1 MLQLQSAFG
10 VVALLAIAWAFGE
23 NRGAVSLRQA
33 AIGLAV
39 TFLTAVALI
48 KLPLVAHAFGV
59 INNAVGAI
67 SAASRAGT
75 SFVFGYLGGAALPFD
90 LKSPGAD
97 FILAFQALPVVLVMS
112 VLTTLLFYW
121 RVLPPVVRGMA
132 WLLERTL
139 GVGGAVGL
147 STAAN
152 IFLGMVEAPLFIRP
166 YLAHLTRA
174 ELFLVMTGGMAG
186 IAGTVLVLYATLLAP
201 LIPDAAA
208 HFVIAS
214 VLGAPAAILIS
225 LIMVPETSDRHTGG
239 TLADPDMH
247 ASSTMDAIVKGTSA
261 GLELLLNIVAMLI
274 VLVALVHL
282 ANAIL
287 GLLPELG
294 GAAISL
300 QRMLGLRHGSGV
312 LADGPAVAAGSHR
325 GRPDGGQDRAQR
337 ADRLCRSVEARR
349 RCARS
354 ALPPDHALCDVRLC
368 QFRQPRHHDR
378 RARHHGAAA
387 PRRNQFAR
395 IEIDRFRHPD
405 DLPDGRDRRRVEL
418 RVCCHSGR
426 GEIASPQCKSS
437 FIAGMAKPSIA
448 AQQSMDSRRSAPRK
462 DDLPQPASSTVLNSA
477 GRITSSNSTSSE

>member
-10 VVALLAIAWAFGE
+10 VLALLAIAWVCGE
-23 NRGAVSLRQA
+23 NRRMVSPRQT

-39 TFLTAVALI
+39 TLLTAVALI
-48 KLPLVAHAFGV
+48 KLPFVAHAFGA
-59 INNAVGAI
+59 INDAVGAI
-67 SAASRAGT
+67 ASASRAGT
-75 SFVFGYLGGAALPFD
+75 SFVFGYLGGGALPFD
-90 LKSPGAD
+90 LKAPGAD

-166 YLAHLTRA
+166 YLAQLTRS

-214 VLGAPAAILIS
+214 VLGAPAAILVS
-225 LIMVPETSDRHTGG
+225 LIMVPETDDKRTGG
-239 TLADPDMH
+239 APEDPRVAGDPDMH
-247 ASSTMDAIVKGTSA
+247 ASSTMDAIVKGTTA

-274 VLVALVHL
+274 VLVALVAL
-282 ANAIL
+282 ANAML
-287 GLLPELG
+287 GLLPAIG

-300 QRMLGLRHGSGV
+300 QRVLGIIMAPVCWLMG
-312 LADGPAVAAGSHR
+312 LPWPQAITAGSLM
-325 GRPDGGQDRAQR
+325 GT
-337 ADRLCRSVEARR
+337 
-349 RCARS
+349 
-354 ALPPDHALCDVRLC
+354 
-368 QFRQPRHHDR
+368 
-378 RARHHGAAA
+378 
-387 PRRNQFAR
+387 
-395 IEIDRFRHPD
+395 
-405 DLPDGRDRRRVEL
+405 
-418 RVCCHSGR
+418 
-426 GEIASPQCKSS
+426 K
-437 FIAGMAKPSIA
+437 
-448 AQQSMDSRRSAPRK
+448 
-462 DDLPQPASSTVLNSA
+462 TVLNELIAYVDLSKLGA
-477 GRITSSNSTSSE
+477 DALDPRSRLIMLYAMCGFANFGSLGIMIGGLGTMAPERRDEINSLGLKSIVSGTLTTCLIGAIVGVLS